1 MKRKILTLALLTAVF
16 ALLLCVG
23 ASAADEYDLWVNGV
37 QVTSANA
44 DDVLGN
50 ADEGATV
57 KYDAATNTLTL
68 DGAEL
73 SVLHT
78 YDNQYYGV
86 ILARTDDPLTVNV
99 IGDSKITVGDPGEN
113 ADSIRGVCGILH
125 DETGFVPVNK
135 TWSINLTGTATL
147 DIEVNYFGS
156 GIRAHEDVNIEKLTL
171 KVDVKKDD
179 ITDEY
184 GNGKFSE
191 AIRANDTLTIE
202 NGATVNVNSV
212 SGTGPIYSENGDLVI
227 NDATVNV
234 TSLAGI
240 ELSDG
245 SKLGANPIISYG
257 DVIISGNSNVTAK
270 GYFGICGNNIQI
282 SGSAVVDSTST
293 DDCGFWVPT
302 GKMTITDNAQVTAS
316 GYYPGI
322 NSMGGVEIT
331 GGTVKAYSEA
341 NYAIYSWKNL
351 IISNSIVE
359 AVTGDP
365 EFDSIGASDNIN
377 VSNSWF
383 TSNSG
388 AHSVNFSNSVEITDG
403 SGEVFGDAVL
413 PGDVTIPQGQVLVIR
428 EGESLT
434 IPKGV
439 TLTNYGT
446 IQVLGGSFTNNGTYI
461 DYGETL
467 GEIQGS
473 GELPNYW
480 FVTVKY
486 GSGAADK
493 VYNVVKGKTFTLPD
507 APGNSGYIFLGWRS
521 GDATYRAGESVDITS
536 DATFTAVWGNLPDV
550 DPEEPEEP
558 EVSDFPFYDVNVRD
572 WYYDAV
578 KYVYNK
584 GLMDGV
590 DTHEFAPNATLT
602 RAMVWTIIARAEG
615 VDTTGGNSWYAKAQE
630 WVVANGISDGEHPS
644 AAITRQELVTMLYR
658 YAQLKGYDVNIGE
671 ETNILSYVDFDSISE
686 YAISAFQWACGSGL
700 IEGDENGALTPTAT
714 ATRAQAAAILMRY
727 FES

>member
-1 MKRKILTLALLTAVF
+1 MRRKILTLALLTAVF

-23 ASAADEYDLWVNGV
+23 AAAADEYDLWVNGV

-57 KYDAATNTLTL
+57 KYDAVTNTLTL

-73 SVLHT
+73 TTAHT
-78 YDNQYYGV
+78 GSNNHAGV
-86 ILARTDDPLTVNV
+86 IYAEYLDALTINV
-99 IGDSKITVGDPGEN
+99 VGDSSIVTSGTGDISGIYLGPVSEN
-113 ADSIRGVCGILH
+113 ADPRESSV
-125 DETGFVPVNK
+125 V
-135 TWSINLTGTATL
+135 LTGDAAL
-147 DIEVNYFGS
+147 DITINQKGTAVRARNDITVQQLTLNMYLTDSSAINSAIDATESVTIKDNAKITIDSKAEATAIFSNYENIE
-156 GIRAHEDVNIEKLTL
+156 IRDAVVNITALS
-171 KVDVKKDD
+171 
-179 ITDEY
+179 EY
-184 GNGKFSE
+184 
-191 AIRANDTLTIE
+191 AN
-202 NGATVNVNSV
+202 S
-212 SGTGPIYSENGDLVI
+212 IYSYKGDI
-227 NDATVNV
+227 
-234 TSLAGI
+234 
-240 ELSDG
+240 
-245 SKLGANPIISYG
+245 
-257 DVIISGNSNVTAK
+257 IISGNANVTANS
-270 GYFGICGNNIQI
+270 YYGISGNNIQI

-322 NSMGGVEIT
+322 NSIGGVEIT
-331 GGTVKAYSEA
+331 GGTVKAQGKT
-341 NYAIYSWKNL
+341 NYAIYSWKDL
-351 IISNSIVE
+351 IIENSIVE
-359 AVTGDP
+359 AISDP
-365 EFDSIGASDNIN
+365 EYYSIGAAGTVDIDGSW
-377 VSNSWF
+377 VSFN
-383 TSNSG
+383 NG
-388 AHSVNFSNSVEITDG
+388 AHGADINNSVEITDG
-403 SGEVFGDAVL
+403 SGQVFGDAVL
-413 PGDVTIPQGQVLVIR
+413 PGDATVPQGQVLVIR

-434 IPKGV
+434 LPKGV

-493 VYNVVKGKTFTLPD
+493 VYNVVKGKAFTLPD
-507 APGNSGYIFLGWRS
+507 APGNSGYIFLGWRC
-521 GDATYRAGESVDITS
+521 GDVTYKAGEAVDIIS
-536 DATFTAVWGNLPDV
+536 DTTFTAVWGNLPDV
-550 DPEEPEEP
+550 DPEEPTEP
-558 EVSDFPFYDVNVRD
+558 EVPDFPFYDVNVRD

-615 VDTTGGNSWYAKAQE
+615 VDTTGGSSWYAKAQE
-630 WVVANGISDGEHPS
+630 WVVAKGISDGENPS

-658 YAQLKGYDVNIGE
+658 LAGEPTVSGSITAPDASSVSAWASDAMVWAMNI
-671 ETNILSYVDFDSISE
+671 
-686 YAISAFQWACGSGL
+686 GL
-700 IEGDENGALTPTAT
+700 IEGDENGAVTPIAT
-714 ATRAQAAAILMRY
+714 ATRAQAAAIFMRY
-727 FES
+727 LES

>member
-23 ASAADEYDLWVNGV
+23 AAAADEYDLWVNGV

-68 DGAEL
+68 DGAML
-73 SVLHT
+73 TTAHT
-78 YDNQYYGV
+78 GSNNHAGV
-86 ILARTDDPLTVNV
+86 IHAEYLDALTINV
-99 IGDSKITVGDPGEN
+99 VGDSSIVTSGTGDISGIYLGPVSEN
-113 ADSIRGVCGILH
+113 ADPRESSV
-125 DETGFVPVNK
+125 V
-135 TWSINLTGTATL
+135 LTGDAAL
-147 DIEVNYFGS
+147 DITINQKGTAVRARNDITVQQLTLNMYLTDSSAINSAIDATESVTIKDNAKITIDSKAEAAAIFSNYENIE
-156 GIRAHEDVNIEKLTL
+156 IRDAVVNITALS
-171 KVDVKKDD
+171 
-179 ITDEY
+179 EY
-184 GNGKFSE
+184 
-191 AIRANDTLTIE
+191 AN
-202 NGATVNVNSV
+202 S
-212 SGTGPIYSENGDLVI
+212 IYSYKGDI
-227 NDATVNV
+227 
-234 TSLAGI
+234 
-240 ELSDG
+240 
-245 SKLGANPIISYG
+245 
-257 DVIISGNSNVTAK
+257 IISGNANVTANS
-270 GYFGICGNNIQI
+270 YYGISGNNIQI
-282 SGSAVVDSTST
+282 SGNAVVDSTST
-293 DDCGFWVPT
+293 VDRAFWVPT

-341 NYAIYSWKNL
+341 NYAIYSWKDL

-403 SGEVFGDAVL
+403 SGQVFGDAVL
-413 PGDVTIPQGQVLVIR
+413 PGDATVPQGQVLVIR

-493 VYNVVKGKTFTLPD
+493 VYNVVKGKAFTLPD
-507 APGNSGYIFLGWRS
+507 APGNSGYIFLGWRC
-521 GDATYRAGESVDITS
+521 GDVTYKAGEAVDITS
-536 DATFTAVWGNLPDV
+536 DTTFTAVWGNLPDV

-590 DTHEFAPNATLT
+590 DTHKFAPNATLT

-615 VDTTGGNSWYAKAQE
+615 VDTTGGANWYAKAQE
-630 WVVANGISDGEHPS
+630 WVVAKGISDGENPS

-658 YAQLKGYDVNIGE
+658 LAGEPTVSGTITAPDASSVSAWASDAMVWAMNI
-671 ETNILSYVDFDSISE
+671 
-686 YAISAFQWACGSGL
+686 GL
-700 IEGDENGALTPTAT
+700 IEGDENGAVTPTAT
-714 ATRAQAAAILMRY
+714 ATRAQAAAIFMRY
-727 FES
+727 LES